1 VDLTVLII
9 GVVEVLAM
17 AGLAA
22 YGAAKLPPDARV
34 SLHLIGRYGNF
45 SSRRAGLVAWP
56 VLGAILFVL
65 LGTVAVTVQVHGKL
79 AGFSPGIFL
88 PLVLCIVLLSEVV
101 AIDRSR
107 RAAEDSAPVAKP
119 ATGRSRAAEPR

>member
-1 VDLTVLII
+1 MDLTVLII
-9 GVVEVLAM
+9 GLVEVLAM
-17 AGLAA
+17 AALAA

-45 SSRRAGLVAWP
+45 SSRRAGLIAWP
-56 VLGAILFVL
+56 VLGGIVFVL
-65 LGTVAVTVQVHGKL
+65 LGIVAATVQVHGKM

-88 PLVLCIVLLSEVV
+88 PLVLCIVLLSEIV

-107 RAAEDSAPVAKP
+107 RAAEGPAPVTKP
-119 ATGRSRAAEPR
+119 AKEQSRAAKSR

>member
-1 VDLTVLII
+1 MDLTVLII
-9 GVVEVLAM
+9 GLVEVLAM
-17 AGLAA
+17 AAMAA

-45 SSRRAGLVAWP
+45 SSRRAGLIAWP
-56 VLGAILFVL
+56 VLGGILFVL
-65 LGTVAVTVQVHGKL
+65 LGIVAATVQVHGKM

-88 PLVLCIVLLSEVV
+88 PIVLCIVLLSEIV

-107 RAAEDSAPVAKP
+107 RAAEDPAPVTKP
-119 ATGRSRAAEPR
+119 ANQQSRAAERH

>member
-1 VDLTVLII
+1 MDLTVLII

-17 AGLAA
+17 AALAA

-45 SSRRAGLVAWP
+45 SSRRAGLIAWP

-65 LGTVAVTVQVHGKL
+65 VGIVAATIQVHGKMS
-79 AGFSPGIFL
+79 GFSPGIFL
-88 PLVLCIVLLSEVV
+88 PLVLCIVLLSEIV

-107 RAAEDSAPVAKP
+107 RAAEDPAPVTKP
-119 ATGRSRAAEPR
+119 AKGQSRAAKSR